1 MKYLR
6 LSRPPGSRLFRFY
19 EEFRHDEIYDV
30 MMSICDTVSFKE
42 SDVYPS
48 TERVRVYETSEVVEF
63 DPEQYEEYLEGWKIA
78 QFHFVISFI
87 KGDYALYAYLKET
100 GLSWLN
106 EIYGNLK
113 PVEEGDKIFYV
124 DGERKPLFKYY
135 KEDQESKN
143 GYYYINYDRIWSFFE
158 FYFDMESKEI
168 KDLIKVWL
176 DETYN
181 LRVLTPDFW
190 SWDDTTTVG

>member
-1 MKYLR
+1 MRYIKL
-6 LSRPPGSRLFRFY
+6 Y
-19 EEFRHDEIYDV
+19 EEFRHDEIHDV

-42 SDVYPS
+42 STEYPS
-48 TERVRVYETSEVVEF
+48 TDRVRVYETSEPVEF
-63 DPEQYEEYLEGWKIA
+63 DPKQYEEYLEGWKIA
-78 QFHFVISFI
+78 QFHYVIGRYRNTIFI
-87 KGDYALYAYLKET
+87 KGDFKET

-113 PVEEGDKIFYV
+113 PVEKDDKIFYV

-135 KEDQESKN
+135 KEDYESKN

-158 FYFDMESKEI
+158 YYFDMESKEI

-176 DETYN
+176 GETYN

>member
-1 MKYLR
+1 MRYIKL
-6 LSRPPGSRLFRFY
+6 Y
-19 EEFRHDEIYDV
+19 EEFRHDEIHDV
-30 MMSICDTVSFKE
+30 MMSICDFVSFEE
-42 SDVYPS
+42 STEYPS
-48 TERVRVYETSEVVEF
+48 TDRVRVYDVDSSVDF
-63 DPEQYEEYLEGWKIA
+63 DPKQFEEYLDGWRILNIEDKIT
-78 QFHFVISFI
+78 FV
-87 KGDYALYAYLKET
+87 KGDLREA

-113 PVEEGDKIFYV
+113 PVEKDDKIFYV
-124 DGERKPLFKYY
+124 DGERKPLFMYY
-135 KEDQESKN
+135 KEDYESKN

-158 FYFDMESKEI
+158 YYFDMESKEI

-176 DETYN
+176 GETYN